1 MTLTCGCK
9 NIKDCYHG
17 SCILGRP
24 LRWCLSRMVVNS
36 SGYIRLVEPGLLVSH
51 PDGSVSVR
59 S

>member
-1 MTLTCGCK
+1 MTLACGCK

-17 SCILGRP
+17 PCTLGRP
-24 LRWCLSRMVVNS
+24 LRWCLTRMVINS
-36 SGYIRLVEPGLLVSH
+36 NGHIRLVESGQVLHH

>member
-1 MTLTCGCK
+1 MTLACGCK

-17 SCILGRP
+17 PCTLGRP
-24 LRWCLSRMVVNS
+24 LRWCLTRMVINS
-36 SGYIRLVEPGLLVSH
+36 NGHIRLVESGQLLYH